1 MVSSTGL
8 IPIVSGV
15 GLAVLANAMSHGSV
29 GASRSRSA
37 LLDFVFL
44 VVGFAIVGAALLVLG
59 DSIETGRR
67 LDPGSARA
75 ENRLIVA
82 LFLLLGVMAARAAW
96 TRFFHS
102 DQIEPWERGFLDR
115 VPQLLMFL
123 LATMVVVLV
132 GVALD
137 EGLIALRA
145 VRGPSTGYVGAALA
159 LALLTGW
166 MAMRLIGGGNSS
178 PRAFGRS
185 RRQQVR
191 LLAALSDAPG
201 SWTPVRVQAIGDL
214 YPPCWLTATIWISA
228 RGGFWRDEDGFAL
241 PRYHAWAAN
250 HVTEPNDALH
260 AQRLTFFAGSRP
272 ASMRGLR
279 VTRTTRR
286 WLWWVDA
293 VQQHRRQAAVDA
305 DSSSVERAAGLTFI
319 SDQQLRVAGLRLVRV
334 DRVAGELV
342 ATTPISVDG

>member
-15 GLAVLANAMSHGSV
+15 GLAVLANAMSHGGV
-29 GASRSRSA
+29 GAPRSA

-44 VVGFAIVGAALLVLG
+44 VVGFAIVSAALLVLG
-59 DSIETGRR
+59 DSVETGRR

-96 TRFFHS
+96 TRFFHF
-102 DQIEPWERGFLDR
+102 DQIEPWERGLLDR
-115 VPQLLMFL
+115 LPQLLMFL
-123 LATMVVVLV
+123 LATMIVVLV
-132 GVALD
+132 GAALD

-145 VRGPSTGYVGAALA
+145 VRGPSIGYVGAALA

-166 MAMRLIGGGNSS
+166 MAMRLIGGGNPS

-201 SWTPVRVQAIGDL
+201 AWTPVRVQAIGDL
-214 YPPCWLTATIWISA
+214 CPPCSLTATIWISA

-250 HVTEPNDALH
+250 HVSEPNDALH
-260 AQRLTFFAGSRP
+260 AQRLTFFAGSQA

-286 WLWWVDA
+286 WLWWVDV
-293 VQQHRRQAAVDA
+293 VQQHWRQAAVDA
-305 DSSSVERAAGLTFI
+305 DPSSAERTAGLTLI
-319 SDQQLRVAGLRLVRV
+319 TDQQLRVAGLKLVRV
-334 DRVAGELV
+334 DR
-342 ATTPISVDG
+342 ATPTAATPWRAC